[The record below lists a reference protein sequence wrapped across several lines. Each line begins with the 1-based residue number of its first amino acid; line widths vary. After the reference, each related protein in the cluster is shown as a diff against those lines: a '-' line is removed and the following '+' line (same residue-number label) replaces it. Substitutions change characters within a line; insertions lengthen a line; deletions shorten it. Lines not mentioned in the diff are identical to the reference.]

1 MEGNLMI
8 KKTITA
14 FLIIM
19 LSVLSLSAQ
28 ERFLVNVSGS
38 LLLPSDGFFQ
48 ETYGKTAVLPELRA
62 GFMIKRNLYLL
73 AGYGYLSRSAELA
86 EFAGAVKSRQHFA
99 FAGFGFYPPVTKHI
113 DYSAEMGLFH
123 LSYMDS
129 SEDPEVDLSA
139 FGLGFDLGF
148 IFNFDS
154 PLYVESTVGY
164 LTAAKDIDTRSLK
177 MGGTRFRL
185 SLGIRF

>member
-1 MEGNLMI
+1 MI

-14 FLIIM
+14 FLIVG
-19 LSVLSLSAQ
+19 LSVLSLKAQ
-28 ERFLVNVSGS
+28 DRFLVNISGS

-48 ETYGKTAVLPELRA
+48 ETYGKTAALPELRA
-62 GFMIKRNLYLL
+62 GFMIRSNLYLL
-73 AGYGYLSRSAELA
+73 AGYGYLGRSTELP
-86 EFAGAVKSRQHFA
+86 ESAGAVKSRQHFT

-113 DYSAEMGLFH
+113 DYSAEMGLFY

-129 SEDPEVDLSA
+129 SEDPEIDVNTI
-139 FGLGFDLGF
+139 GLAFDLGL

-154 PLYVESTVGY
+154 PLYVETTVGY
-164 LTAAKDIDTRSLK
+164 LAAARDIDTRSLK